1 MKTALSISDLHKT
14 YRRRGL
20 LSSRAGV
27 AALRGVSLE
36 IELGE
41 VVGLIGESGCG
52 KSTLTLTALGLIE
65 SDSGEIEILGE
76 KIEALTRAQLT
87 ERRKRFQILFQDPDA
102 TLNPSLTVR
111 QHLKESAALHQPGE
125 PEGVVVRTAAESVS
139 LSHRLDALPR
149 ELSGGEKRRVGL
161 ARVMIAKP
169 VLLVADEPTAG
180 LDAGLKADLIDL
192 VVKRKSRD
200 AHWSSNGNPPEHLG
214 AVLLVS
220 HDLPLVTYACDRVI
234 VMYHGMVIERFRVS
248 NMLEQ
253 RHHPYTRRLLTAAGM
268 KTETTE
274 LIDSVDYPKVAPP
287 NEDGC
292 SWANSCELAKKQC
305 FDGAPKLAKIA
316 SEQEVA
322 CFILE
327 GS

>member
-1 MKTALSISDLHKT
+1 MTWALRISSLRKT
-14 YRRRGL
+14 YRRPGL
-20 LSSRAGV
+20 FTSKSGEP
-27 AALRGVSLE
+27 ALRGVSLD
-36 IELGE
+36 IKLGE

-52 KSTLTLTALGLIE
+52 KSTLTLTALGLLDF
-65 SDSGEIEILGE
+65 DSGAVDILGDRIDDLSP
-76 KIEALTRAQLT
+76 KQLL

-125 PEGVVVRTAAESVS
+125 PEGVIVREAASSVS

-192 VVKRKSRD
+192 VVKRKTRD
-200 AHWSSNGNPPEHLG
+200 MYWKDIGQPPEHLG

-220 HDLPLVTYACDRVI
+220 HDLPLVTYACDRVV
-234 VMYHGMVIERFRVS
+234 VMYNGEVIERFNVS
-248 NMLEQ
+248 QMNEQ
-253 RHHPYTRRLLTAAGM
+253 PHHPYTRRLLYAAGM
-268 KTETTE
+268 GADKTSEV
-274 LIDSVDYPKVAPP
+274 SFPKMEPP
-287 NEDGC
+287 NKIGC
-292 SWANSCELAKKQC
+292 AWSNSCDLAKKQC
-305 FDGAPKLAKIA
+305 FEGAPKLTKIA

-322 CFILE
+322 CFVME

>member
-1 MKTALSISDLHKT
+1 MSWALKIGSLHKT
-14 YRRRGL
+14 YRRPGL
-20 LSSRAGV
+20 FSSRVGE
-27 AALRGVSLE
+27 AALKGVSLGVK
-36 IELGE
+36 LGE

-65 SDSGEIEILGE
+65 FDSGEVEILGD
-76 KIEALTRAQLT
+76 KIGDLTQAQLI

-111 QHLKESAALHQPGE
+111 QHLRESAALHQPGE
-125 PEGVVVRTAAESVS
+125 PEGVVVREAAESVS

-161 ARVMIAKP
+161 ARVMVAKP

-200 AHWSSNGNPPEHLG
+200 SHCAKTGKLPDHLG

-220 HDLPLVTYACDRVI
+220 HDLPLVTYACDRVV
-234 VMYHGMVIERFRVS
+234 VMYNGKVIEKFQVAKMR
-248 NMLEQ
+248 EQ
-253 RHHPYTRRLLTAAGM
+253 THHPYTRRLLHAAGM
-268 KTETTE
+268 GNEPSST
-274 LIDSVDYPKVAPP
+274 VQFPKMAPP
-287 NEDGC
+287 SDDGC

-305 FDGAPKLAKIA
+305 FEGVPKLAKIA

>member
-1 MKTALSISDLHKT
+1 M
-14 YRRRGL
+14 GE
-20 LSSRAGV
+20 
-27 AALRGVSLE
+27 AALKGVSLGVKF
-36 IELGE
+36 GE

-52 KSTLTLTALGLIE
+52 KSTLTLTALGLLDF
-65 SDSGEIEILGE
+65 DSGDVEILGDR
-76 KIEALTRAQLT
+76 IEDLSKAKLI

-111 QHLKESAALHQPGE
+111 QHLIESAALHQSGE
-125 PEGVVVRTAAESVS
+125 PQGVVVREAAESVS

-192 VVKRKSRD
+192 VIKRQSGDRHSPD
-200 AHWSSNGNPPEHLG
+200 TGSAPNQRS

-220 HDLPLVTYACDRVI
+220 HDLPLVTYACDRVV
-234 VMYHGMVIERFRVS
+234 VMYNGKVVERFQVS
-248 NMLEQ
+248 QMQEQ
-253 RHHPYTRRLLTAAGM
+253 RHHPYTRRLLHAAGM
-268 KTETTE
+268 GQEA
-274 LIDSVDYPKVAPP
+274 SSGVQFPKVSPP
-287 NEDGC
+287 SDEGC
-292 SWANSCELAKKQC
+292 AWANSCELAKKQC
-305 FDGAPKLAKIA
+305 FDGTPKLAKIA
-316 SEQEVA
+316 SQQEVA
-322 CFILE
+322 CFLME